1 MEIAY
6 QKHSS
11 VADSIYNILRE
22 NILNLKFLPGREL
35 NLNELSERLKIS
47 KSPIREALLKL
58 ALDGLVDIYPQRG
71 TFVALIDLRRVE
83 EERFL
88 RLSLEESAL
97 KLFLK
102 IHKKNDICFL
112 EEAYKRQNIY
122 LEDGNLED
130 FILYDNSFHS
140 IFFTGINKNIC
151 WQIIENQCGHQYRTR
166 LLAVGNPEIAQEVLR
181 DHQALISAISAGKRE
196 DALDLLN
203 RHLNE
208 LTHETQKLQQTHP
221 EYFIGD
227 IE

>member
-22 NILNLKFLPGREL
+22 NILGLKFLPGREL

-58 ALDGLVDIYPQRG
+58 AADGLVDIYPQRG
-71 TFVALIDLRRVE
+71 TFVALIDLQRVE

-88 RLSLEESAL
+88 RLSLESSAL
-97 KLFLK
+97 KQFLK
-102 IHKKNDICFL
+102 LHRQNDLYFL
-112 EEAYKRQNIY
+112 EEAYKRQTIY
-122 LEDGNLED
+122 LKDGNLED
-130 FILYDNSFHS
+130 FILYDNTFHS
-140 IFFTGINKNIC
+140 IFFTAINKNIC
-151 WQIIENQCGHQYRTR
+151 WQIIDNQCGHLYRTR
-166 LLAVGNPEIAQEVLR
+166 LLAVGSPEIAQSVLL
-181 DHQALISAISAGKRE
+181 DHMQLIKAISAGE
-196 DALDLLN
+196 NEVALDLLEM
-203 RHLNE
+203 HLKE
-208 LTHETQKLQQTHP
+208 LTDETHKLQQMHP

>member
-11 VADSIYNILRE
+11 VADSIYNILRV
-22 NILNLKFLPGREL
+22 NILSLKFLPGREL

-58 ALDGLVDIYPQRG
+58 AADGLVDIYPQRG
-71 TFVALIDLRRVE
+71 TFVALIDLQRVE

-88 RLSLEESAL
+88 RLSLESSAL
-97 KLFLK
+97 KQFLK
-102 IHKKNDICFL
+102 MHRKNDIYFL

-130 FILYDNSFHS
+130 FIIYDNIFHS
-140 IFFTGINKNIC
+140 VFFTGINKSIC
-151 WQIIENQCGHQYRTR
+151 WQIIDNQCGHLYRTR
-166 LLAVGNPEIAQEVLR
+166 LLAVSNPEIAQEVLV
-181 DHQALISAISAGKRE
+181 DHMKLIEAISAEKND
-196 DALDLLN
+196 DALELLDK
-203 RHLNE
+203 HLKE
-208 LTHETQKLQQTHP
+208 LTHETHKLQQMHP